1 MNTTQNLGLQK
12 QKKIHNK
19 TIKIF
24 GPPGTGKTWT
34 LIERVVKKYLK
45 QGTDPEKIAFIS
57 FTNKAVDTAKIRALE
72 AFPNLNSQSFSRFRT
87 LHSYCRRY
95 FEEEIFDTKDC
106 MIDYALTN
114 SFVKRSDN
122 RLSQDNFTYVDWS
135 LGVYDKSRNLL
146 EDPILVYKKE
156 SQKKESLDV
165 YTRKISTYEHY
176 KTGGGERSFLDF
188 TDMIERALHEVEFPA
203 LDLLIL
209 DEAQDFTPLQWSLIY
224 KMSENVKRI
233 YLAGDDDQAIY

>member
-1 MNTTQNLGLQK
+1 MDDGYHTKFRTPET
-12 QKKIHNK
+12 KKIHNK

-114 SFVKRSDN
+114 NFVKRSDN

-146 EDPILVYKKE
+146 EDPVLVYKKE
-156 SQKKESLDV
+156 SQKKNHLMCLL
-165 YTRKISTYEHY
+165 
-176 KTGGGERSFLDF
+176 ER
-188 TDMIERALHEVEFPA
+188 
-203 LDLLIL
+203 
-209 DEAQDFTPLQWSLIY
+209 
-224 KMSENVKRI
+224 
-233 YLAGDDDQAIY
+233 